1 MAGAGDVNNDGYD
14 DILIGAY
21 GDNDGGVDAGQ
32 TYLIFGNTS
41 DQFSMDMDLSNADA
55 SFIGEDNFDWS
66 GYSVAGAGDVNN
78 DGYDDILIGAWGDED
93 GGSGAGQT
101 YLIFGWGTPPG
112 SFSLNTN
119 TTLPDTDGMFWLNWS
134 ESVGADNYSIYWS
147 TSPDVDDGNTRYVDN
162 LVNDTMLINSF
173 TSGTYYFRMVSYNN
187 IGSTWSNELL
197 INIELPPGAFELDT
211 NITLPDT
218 DGMFWLNWSES
229 IGADNYSIYWST
241 SPNVD
246 DGDTLYVDDLVN
258 GTMFINGFL
267 SGTYYFRMVSYNN
280 TGSTWSNELLITVQ
294 FPSVSDDGDDDDDS
308 SSDSEAAIPFGN
320 YYVLY
325 LLLGVLSLI
334 IISKRKVIKNQ
345 N

>member
-1 MAGAGDVNNDGYD
+1 
-14 DILIGAY
+14 
-21 GDNDGGVDAGQ
+21 
-32 TYLIFGNTS
+32 
-41 DQFSMDMDLSNADA
+41 
-55 SFIGEDNFDWS
+55 
-66 GYSVAGAGDVNN
+66 
-78 DGYDDILIGAWGDED
+78 
-93 GGSGAGQT
+93 
-101 YLIFGWGTPPG
+101 
-112 SFSLNTN
+112 
-119 TTLPDTDGMFWLNWS
+119 
-134 ESVGADNYSIYWS
+134 
-147 TSPDVDDGNTRYVDN
+147 
-162 LVNDTMLINSF
+162 
-173 TSGTYYFRMVSYNN
+173 
-187 IGSTWSNELL
+187 
-197 INIELPPGAFELDT
+197 
-211 NITLPDT
+211 
-218 DGMFWLNWSES
+218 MFWLNWSES